1 MVHSAETGLNT
12 SRGAETGLNAT
23 RSTETG
29 LTNTKHPA
37 KSLLDSIITRTK
49 SGRLP
54 KKTVF
59 SDAVIQLVS
68 VMKAVHCESTGSGIP
83 TPLFESVTIEEAMR
97 EDALEWKKA
106 IYSELQSLKDTNTYK
121 VVESPRGRKIIPS
134 KWVLRRKF
142 DYTGQ
147 LARRKARIVIK
158 GYEQRYGIDYFN
170 TFASVLRY
178 STLRA
183 LLAVAAAEDLEI
195 DQMDVDTAFLNP
207 LLKEEIYM
215 EIPEYF
221 ELLYPNIDFKGKCLR
236 LMKSLY
242 GLKQAPRE
250 WFLEVRK
257 HFKTLGFIP
266 LEADPNLFR
275 NEGLFILLF
284 VDDML
289 LIGKRQ
295 AVDRTKALIGQKW
308 KCKDLKEA
316 KLFVGFQI
324 ERNRKAKS
332 LKIHQTLYSTK
343 LLERFKLDR
352 ANPSKLPIPAG
363 TVLKRIDE
371 SQDQGNASQPLEPT
385 EIQVYQQIVGSLIY
399 LSNGT

>member
-1 MVHSAETGLNT
+1 M
-12 SRGAETGLNAT
+12 
-23 RSTETG
+23 
-29 LTNTKHPA
+29 
-37 KSLLDSIITRTK
+37 
-49 SGRLP
+49 
-54 KKTVF
+54 
-59 SDAVIQLVS
+59 
-68 VMKAVHCESTGSGIP
+68 
-83 TPLFESVTIEEAMR
+83 
-97 EDALEWKKA
+97 
-106 IYSELQSLKDTNTYK
+106 
-121 VVESPRGRKIIPS
+121 
-134 KWVLRRKF
+134 
-142 DYTGQ
+142 
-147 LARRKARIVIK
+147 
-158 GYEQRYGIDYFN
+158 
-170 TFASVLRY
+170 LRY

-183 LLAVAAAEDLEI
+183 LLVVAATEDLEI
-195 DQMDVDTAFLNP
+195 DQMDVDTVFLNP

-332 LKIHQTLYSTK
+332 LKIH
-343 LLERFKLDR
+343 
-352 ANPSKLPIPAG
+352 
-363 TVLKRIDE
+363 
-371 SQDQGNASQPLEPT
+371 
-385 EIQVYQQIVGSLIY
+385 
-399 LSNGT
+399 